1 MASAN
6 EHPVEKNEGIMIDSP
21 DKDEKN
27 DVTRR
32 LSTASS
38 TLGQSEDEPFAPLLG
53 VAPYDGR
60 RLVTFRAVLSGGVLG
75 SLIACSNLY
84 LGLKTGFG
92 ADATLFSAIFGFGIC
107 KMLEKSNIPFL
118 GGDFGPHENNI
129 IQATSLGCI
138 GVGFMFIS
146 GVPAMYQLK
155 LLGPTPQSDFGRMLC
170 LTLVGGF
177 WGLGFVVPMRRLFI
191 LKLARQLSL
200 NFPLG
205 TASAITI
212 RALHAATGEVA
223 AATEKI
229 KTISISFSASLVW
242 SVGSAYAPG
251 ILYQWNVFWWIYKWG
266 GHSIVGAVNW
276 GWLSWQWSP
285 SLIGT
290 GMLIDLN
297 ASLSYLLGAILA
309 WGIVGPILVAKG
321 AAVGTPSDPT
331 NPDLVT
337 YNAFVP
343 DQFITSPSPRYWVL
357 WPAVFT
363 MLASSIA
370 TILLESNNFVKL
382 GRYGLQRMHG
392 KLAQYTGKRLFRSRS
407 SRPSPDGSVINHT
420 PVMDELEIPDP
431 VLAEQQVRWW
441 EWSSITIAGFVFAM
455 IALKYTFGV
464 PPTLILL
471 NIFLGFLWALVIIQV
486 YGASGTNPTGSVA
499 KGSQFITGAVSRG
512 HVAGEGF
519 NQAARS
525 NLASSILSA
534 SAANAAGELCQDFR
548 TGFLLGTPA
557 RAQWHAQLLGTCIA
571 VFLSPALFLLFT
583 RAFPCITDASAI
595 TCQFALPSVSAW
607 RVITEAILAPE
618 IPIAQSSWICSVI
631 MSVIAMA
638 MVLLKRYL
646 SQSTDPS
653 INKWGKF
660 VPNMSLVGLSMS
672 TPGSMVALTLAM
684 GSVGAWVWK
693 ERWPASHRRFVYAVA
708 SGGIAGEG
716 IGNVVQS
723 ILQISGV
730 GGSDLGT
737 MLGCPGGAC

>member
-1 MASAN
+1 MPSKG
-6 EHPVEKNEGIMIDSP
+6 EKD
-21 DKDEKN
+21 DAA
-27 DVTRR
+27 RR
-32 LSTASS
+32 LSAASS

-60 RLVTFRAVLSGGVLG
+60 RLVTIRAIFTGGVLG

-107 KMLEKSNIPFL
+107 KMLEKSHIPFL
-118 GGDFGPHENNI
+118 AGDFGPHENNI

-138 GVGFMFIS
+138 GVGFMFMS

-155 LLGPTPQSDFGRMLC
+155 LLGPTAQSDYGRMLC

-177 WGLGFVVPMRRLFI
+177 WGLGFAAPLRRLFI

-205 TASAITI
+205 TASAFTI
-212 RALHAATGEVA
+212 RALHAATSEAA

-251 ILYQWNVFWWIYKWG
+251 ILYQWNPFWWIYKWG
-266 GHSIVGAVNW
+266 GHSIIGAVNW

-285 SLIGT
+285 SLIGM

-297 ASLSYLLGAILA
+297 ASLSYVFGSILA
-309 WGIVGPILVAKG
+309 WGILGPVLVAKG
-321 AAVGTPSDPT
+321 AAVGVPSDPT

-337 YNAFVP
+337 YNAFVAG
-343 DQFITSPSPRYWVL
+343 QFVTSPSPRYWIL

-363 MLASSIA
+363 MLAASIA
-370 TILLESNNFVKL
+370 TIVLESNNFVKL

-392 KLAQYTGKRLFRSRS
+392 KFTQYTGKRLFRSRS
-407 SRPSPDGSVINHT
+407 RSRPSPDGSVINHT
-420 PVMDELEIPDP
+420 PVLGELEIPDP
-431 VLAEQQVRWW
+431 VPAEHQVRWW
-441 EWSSITIAGFVFAM
+441 EWSSVTIAGFVFAM
-455 IALKYTFGV
+455 VALKYTFGV

-471 NIFLGFLWALVIIQV
+471 NVFLGFLWALVVIQV
-486 YGASGTNPTGSVA
+486 FGASGTNPTGSVA
-499 KGSQFITGAVSRG
+499 KGSQFITGAVSRDR
-512 HVAGEGF
+512 VATEGF
-519 NQAARS
+519 EHAARA
-525 NLASSILSA
+525 NLVGSILSA
-534 SAANAAGELCQDFR
+534 SAANQAGELCQDFR

-557 RAQWHAQLLGTCIA
+557 RAQWHAQMLGTCIA
-571 VFLSPALFLLFT
+571 VFLSPALFLLFA
-583 RAFPCITDASAI
+583 RAFPCITDASAT
-595 TCQFALPSVSAW
+595 TCQFALPSVTAW

-618 IPIAQSSWICSVI
+618 IPIAQSSWICSIV
-631 MSVIAMA
+631 MSAIAIG
-638 MVLLKRYL
+638 MVVLKRHL
-646 SQSTDPS
+646 SKSTIPS
-653 INKWGKF
+653 TQKWQVF
-660 VPNMSLVGLSMS
+660 VPNMSLVGLSMA
-672 TPGSMVALTLAM
+672 TPGSVVALTIAI

-693 ERWPASHRRFVYAVA
+693 TRWPESHRRFVYAVA

-730 GGSDLGT
+730 GGGDLGT

>member
-6 EHPVEKNEGIMIDSP
+6 DPPMEKSERITIDSP
-21 DKDEKN
+21 DKDEKEGAA
-27 DVTRR
+27 RR
-32 LSTASS
+32 LSAASS

-60 RLVTFRAVLSGGVLG
+60 RLVTIRAIVTGGVLG

-84 LGLKTGFG
+84 LGLKSGFG

-138 GVGFMFIS
+138 GVGFMFMS

-155 LLGPTPQSDFGRMLC
+155 LLGPTPQSDYGRMLC

-177 WGLGFVVPMRRLFI
+177 WGLGFAVPLRRLFI

-205 TASAITI
+205 TASAFTI
-212 RALHAATGEVA
+212 RALHAATGEAA

-229 KTISISFSASLVW
+229 KTIAISFSASLVW

-251 ILYQWNVFWWIYKWG
+251 ILYQWNPFWWIYKWG
-266 GHSIVGAVNW
+266 GTSIIGAVNW

-285 SLIGT
+285 SLIGM

-297 ASLSYLLGAILA
+297 ASLSYVFGTVLA
-309 WGIVGPILVAKG
+309 WGIIGPILVAKG
-321 AAVGTPSDPT
+321 EAVGVPSDPT

-343 DQFITSPSPRYWVL
+343 DQFLTSPSPRYWIL

-370 TILLESNNFVKL
+370 TIALESNNFAKL
-382 GRYGLQRMHG
+382 GKYGLQRMHG
-392 KLAQYTGKRLFRSRS
+392 KFTQSTGKRLFRSS
-407 SRPSPDGSVINHT
+407 SSSGSVLNHA
-420 PVMDELEIPDP
+420 PVLGELEIPDP
-431 VLAEQQVRWW
+431 VSAEHQVRWW

-455 IALKYTFGV
+455 VALKCTFGV

-471 NIFLGFLWALVIIQV
+471 NVFLGFLWALVVIQV
-486 YGASGTNPTGSVA
+486 FGASGTNPTGSVA
-499 KGSQFITGAVSRG
+499 KGSQFITGAVSRD
-512 HVAGEGF
+512 HVANEGF
-519 NQAARS
+519 NHAARS
-525 NLASSILSA
+525 NL
-534 SAANAAGELCQDFR
+534 
-548 TGFLLGTPA
+548 
-557 RAQWHAQLLGTCIA
+557 LLGTCIA
-571 VFLSPALFLLFT
+571 VFLSPALFLLFA
-583 RAFPCITDASAI
+583 RAFPCITDASAT
-595 TCQFALPSVSAW
+595 TCQFALPSVTAW
-607 RVITEAILAPE
+607 RVITEAILAPK
-618 IPIAQSSWICSVI
+618 IPISQSSWVCSVI
-631 MSVIAMA
+631 MAVISMG
-638 MVLLKRYL
+638 MVLLKRFL
-646 SQSTDPS
+646 AQST
-653 INKWGKF
+653 NTAVRKYAVF
-660 VPNMSLVGLSMS
+660 VPNMSLVGLSMA
-672 TPGSMVALTLAM
+672 TPGTMVSLTIGL
-684 GSVGAWVWK
+684 GSVASWVWK
-693 ERWPASHRRFVYAVA
+693 KRWPASHGRFVYAVA

-730 GGSDLGT
+730 GGGDLGT
-737 MLGCPGGAC
+737 KVGCVGGAC